1 MIGERSTASGQAALI
16 FFNYAYKEA
25 QTIEQAL
32 GTANARLNT
41 PPDSSGNATEEGR
54 SGYSSDHAG
63 GVIQFL
69 FCDGSVQQIQIQL
82 SIMPLRNG
90 DIEPLLPRELKKH
103 LKSFAAERTVLF
115 SSDPVVVQFCDGF
128 VQQIHFRFN

>member
-1 MIGERSTASGQAALI
+1 M
-16 FFNYAYKEA
+16 
-25 QTIEQAL
+25 
-32 GTANARLNT
+32 RLNT

-69 FCDGSVQQIQIQL
+69 FCDGSVQQIQD
-82 SIMPLRNG
+82 SIEHNALWNG

-103 LKSFAAERTVLF
+103 LKSFAAERTVFF
-115 SSDPVVVQFCDGF
+115 SSDG
-128 VQQIHFRFN
+128 